1 MQTASGIG
9 VEKEHAFAAPMHS
22 SQTDGI
28 QMAGNLQVGLVAN
41 LLGVNHENSNYGV
54 RVLLSGALESLAAA
68 SPNCI
73 VRTVDYGKMP
83 TSCRED
89 TSAGEKVV
97 ELINLRFS
105 WKLFLPNNIFS
116 LLVFVLVVRAL
127 PIGRS
132 RAWVLGLNPW
142 LRKITEAR
150 LSLSLA
156 GGDSFSDIYGLRR
169 FFYVSL
175 PQLLVLWLGQPL
187 VLLPQTYGPFNT
199 RISREVAAYIFKE
212 ARAIYSRDE
221 AGVELIN
228 SVRKGKG
235 VPVQTVPDLGFL
247 MSSKPLPER
256 LVDELERWRK
266 GRNVVGLNVSKLLYM
281 GGYTGRNMFG
291 LREDYKE
298 LVDAVVSRLV
308 SETEACVL
316 LIPHVHGADDGEES
330 ERPLCRKLLSQ
341 YERLHPGRVGFFDE
355 DLNHRQIKGLIGH
368 CDVFTGARMH
378 ACIGA
383 VSQFVPTVALAY
395 SDKFAGVMQL
405 AAASVQ
411 VIDLRSATVEQVLA
425 GLKRALRS
433 RSELREQLASQMPR
447 IRREI
452 SGIFQTK
459 ALEKFYRPAVKPSG
473 LSASFC

>member
-28 QMAGNLQVGLVAN
+28 QMAGDLQVGLVAN

-73 VRTVDYGKMP
+73 VRTVDYGHVP
-83 TSCRED
+83 TSYREI

-97 ELINLRFS
+97 EQINLRFS
-105 WKLFLPNNIFS
+105 WKLFLPNNIFALTLFT
-116 LLVFVLVVRAL
+116 LLIRAL
-127 PIGRS
+127 PMGRHGA
-132 RAWVLGLNPW
+132 RLLALNPW
-142 LRKITEAR
+142 LRRIMEAR

-156 GGDSFSDIYGLRR
+156 GGDSFSDIYGVRR
-169 FFYVSL
+169 FLYVSL

-187 VLLPQTYGPFNT
+187 ILLPQTYGPFNGW
-199 RISREVAAYIFKE
+199 ISRKVAAYIFE
-212 ARAIYSRDE
+212 RACAIYSRDE
-221 AGVELIN
+221 AGVDLIN
-228 SVRKGKG
+228 RVRKGRG
-235 VPVQTVPDLGFL
+235 VPVKTAPDLGFL
-247 MSSKPLPER
+247 MDSEPVPGN
-256 LVDELERWRK
+256 LVAELNRWRK
-266 GRNVVGLNVSKLLYM
+266 GRNIVGLNVSKLLYM
-281 GGYTGRNMFG
+281 GGYTGKNMFG
-291 LREDYKE
+291 LRENYKA

-308 SETEACVL
+308 SETDACVL

-330 ERPLCRKLLSQ
+330 ERPLCRDLVKQ
-341 YERLHPGRVGFFDE
+341 YERAFPGKVIFFDE
-355 DLNHRQIKGLIGH
+355 EMNHRQIKGLIGC

-383 VSQFVPTVALAY
+383 VSQCVPTVALAY
-395 SDKFAGVMQL
+395 SDKFAGVMRL

-411 VIDLRSATVEQVLA
+411 VVDLRSAAVEDVLA
-425 GLKRALRS
+425 GLKSALIR
-433 RSELREQLASQMPR
+433 RGEFKQQLAGQMPR

-452 SGIFQTK
+452 GGIFQTK